1 MTSEIA
7 GDDIVTP
14 PASRGMGAALIAAGI
29 FLSRVLGVVRES
41 LKARYLG
48 ATTGVAADAFNAAFR
63 IPNLLQNLFGEGA
76 LSASFIPVYA
86 NLLAR
91 GDRDEARR
99 VAGAVAGLLA
109 LVTAVIVLLGVIFT
123 PALLIVIAPGF
134 TGERRALTI
143 LIVRILFPGA
153 GLFVMSAWCL
163 GILNSHRRFFLSY
176 SAPVVWN
183 VMMIGSLV
191 LSRHDPSLNHIAIQ
205 LAWASVIGA
214 TLQFLVQLPAVLRLV
229 PHLRV
234 TLDRTRD
241 TVRTVTR
248 NFVPVFVAR
257 GVVQISAYVDQF
269 IASFLPTGI
278 VSLMFYSQTI
288 SLLPVSLFGIS
299 VAAAELPEM
308 ASAVGTQDE
317 TARHL
322 RTRLDAGLRQIAFF
336 VVPSAVAFLVLGN
349 VMAAALFQHGLFTPV
364 DTLFSWGILAGSAI
378 GLLASTMGRLYSSA
392 YYALKDTRTPLRF
405 ALLRVALTILLG
417 YLAAIPL
424 PRAIGIDPRWG
435 AAGLTAS
442 AGIAGWIEFALLR
455 SRLNARI
462 GDTGLV
468 ARYVVTLWASALI
481 AAAAG
486 FGVERMAAGTHRI
499 AMAVLVLG
507 SFGVL
512 YFILTTALGIPESSA
527 VLRRIRRGMR

>member
-1 MTSEIA
+1 
-7 GDDIVTP
+7 
-14 PASRGMGAALIAAGI
+14 
-29 FLSRVLGVVRES
+29 
-41 LKARYLG
+41 
-48 ATTGVAADAFNAAFR
+48 
-63 IPNLLQNLFGEGA
+63 
-76 LSASFIPVYA
+76 
-86 NLLAR
+86 
-91 GDRDEARR
+91 
-99 VAGAVAGLLA
+99 
-109 LVTAVIVLLGVIFT
+109 
-123 PALLIVIAPGF
+123 
-134 TGERRALTI
+134 
-143 LIVRILFPGA
+143 
-153 GLFVMSAWCL
+153 
-163 GILNSHRRFFLSY
+163 
-176 SAPVVWN
+176 
-183 VMMIGSLV
+183 
-191 LSRHDPSLNHIAIQ
+191 
-205 LAWASVIGA
+205 
-214 TLQFLVQLPAVLRLV
+214 
-229 PHLRV
+229 
-234 TLDRTRD
+234 
-241 TVRTVTR
+241 
-248 NFVPVFVAR
+248 
-257 GVVQISAYVDQF
+257 
-269 IASFLPTGI
+269 
-278 VSLMFYSQTI
+278 MFYSQTI
-288 SLLPVSLFGIS
+288 ALLPVSLFGVS

-322 RTRLDAGLRQIAFF
+322 RNRLNGGLRQIAFF

-486 FGVERMAAGTHRI
+486 LGVERMAAGTHRI